1 MAFCLSPVTLL
12 LALALWLGAT
22 ALTLAVATMVVLRL
36 PVTYFSE
43 DDAAHAARA
52 ASWRSPRGLGRNALG
67 VILILLGVLL
77 SVPGVPGQ
85 GLLMVLIGLM
95 LVDFPGRRRVEK
107 ALARR
112 PGILATVNRLRA
124 RFGRPPLLP
133 PSA

>member
-43 DDAAHAARA
+43 DDAAHA
-52 ASWRSPRGLGRNALG
+52 
-67 VILILLGVLL
+67 
-77 SVPGVPGQ
+77 GVPGQ

-124 RFGRPPLLP
+124 RFSRPPLLP

>member
-1 MAFCLSPVTLL
+1 MATTSRCQDLRPSSRRSTSATLTFTRTERPYASP
-12 LALALWLGAT
+12 AGGSA
-22 ALTLAVATMVVLRL
+22 
-36 PVTYFSE
+36 
-43 DDAAHAARA
+43 
-52 ASWRSPRGLGRNALG
+52 WRSPRGLGRNALV

>member
-1 MAFCLSPVTLL
+1 MSLYLSAVTLL

-22 ALTLAVATMVVLRL
+22 AVTLAVATVVVLRL

-52 ASWRSPRGLGRNALG
+52 ATWRSPRGLGRNALG

-77 SVPGVPGQ
+77 AVPGVPGQ
-85 GLLMVLIGLM
+85 GLLMVLVGLM
-95 LVDFPGRRRVEK
+95 LVDFPGRRRLEK

-112 PGILATVNRLRA
+112 HGILATLNRLRA

-133 PSA
+133 PPA